1 MSVFRTAG
9 PLVAATGAAFGAAA
23 YGTYAAPVL
32 ALTRPG
38 RRAFRPL
45 TRVPEGKRVVLTF
58 DDGPASASTPRVLD
72 RLEELDVRS
81 TFFCVGEQVDRDAGV
96 AREIVRRGHE
106 VACHGSHHRN
116 HLARSPKETHDD
128 LVRARGVIEDACG
141 VDLRY
146 FRPPYGVFNA
156 SSWRTASKLG
166 WQRVL
171 WSRWTRDWEKRAT
184 AESITGRATD
194 GLVDGE
200 IVLLHDADT
209 YSAPGCYED
218 LLEAIPRIV
227 DRARRLGLEP
237 VALGEALAT

>member
-9 PLVAATGAAFGAAA
+9 PFVAAAGAAV
-23 YGTYAAPVL
+23 YGTYAAPAL

-45 TRVPEGKRVVLTF
+45 TRVPEGRRIVLTF
-58 DDGPASASTPRVLD
+58 DDGPAAASTPRVLD
-72 RLEELDVRS
+72 QLDELGVRS
-81 TFFCVGEQVDRDAGV
+81 TFFCVGEQVELQPGV
-96 AREIVRRGHE
+96 AREIVLRGHE
-106 VACHGSHHRN
+106 VACHGYRHRN
-116 HLARSPKETHDD
+116 HLARSPKETHGD
-128 LVRARGVIEDACG
+128 LIRARGVIEDACG

-156 SSWRTASKLG
+156 ASWRTTAQLG

-171 WSRWTRDWEKRAT
+171 WSRWARDWEKRAT
-184 AESITGRATD
+184 ADSITGRATD

-227 DRARRLGLEP
+227 DRARGLGLEP
-237 VALGEALAT
+237 VRLDEALRGSS

>member
-1 MSVFRTAG
+1 MSVFRTAA
-9 PLVAATGAAFGAAA
+9 PLVAATGAAV

-38 RRAFRPL
+38 RRAFRPV

-58 DDGPASASTPRVLD
+58 DDGPAADSTPRVLD
-72 RLEELDVRS
+72 SLDALGVRS
-81 TFFCVGEQVDRDAGV
+81 TFFCVGEQVERDAGV
-96 AREIVRRGHE
+96 AKEIARRGHE
-106 VACHGSHHRN
+106 VACHGYRHRN
-116 HLARSPKETHDD
+116 HLARPPKETYDD
-128 LVRARGVIEDACG
+128 LVRARDVIEDTCG
-141 VDLRY
+141 VALRY

-156 SSWRTASKLG
+156 WSWRTAAKLG

-184 AESITGRATD
+184 ADSITGRATD

-227 DRARRLGLEP
+227 DGALQRGLDCVRLGDAMP
-237 VALGEALAT
+237 R